1 MNAKTVYLRHFAFNS
16 IVDFIGELVF
26 SGCLVTLIY
35 FLLINYRRV
44 KNIKVLNNI
53 LFINYFMLI
62 MLLLFNNLDLISF
75 IIYRILLFSGIVIFL
90 GLIFYSKNKKLL
102 KPNILT
108 VVCMILYV
116 IYIVTEIY
124 SLVNIYHVNDFK
136 IVLQIILSTIYLV
149 PMVLYFR
156 LYAFNKLKKK
166 EEN

>member
-1 MNAKTVYLRHFAFNS
+1 
-16 IVDFIGELVF
+16 
-26 SGCLVTLIY
+26 
-35 FLLINYRRV
+35 
-44 KNIKVLNNI
+44 
-53 LFINYFMLI
+53 

-102 KPNILT
+102 KHNILT